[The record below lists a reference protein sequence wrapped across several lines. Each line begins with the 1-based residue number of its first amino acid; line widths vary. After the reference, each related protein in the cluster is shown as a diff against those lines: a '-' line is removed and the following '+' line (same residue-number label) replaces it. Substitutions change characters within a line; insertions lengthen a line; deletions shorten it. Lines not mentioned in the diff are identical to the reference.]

1 MPRIQLRRTHPNL
14 FRGSLTL
21 ALVFLAL
28 GMNIVVFH
36 PTFNQYG
43 LVNWVSGLFA
53 VFSVIQL
60 YALASKRL
68 FLLRLSQAAIVV
80 VATAWAG
87 ALTLFTFTTHKT
99 SLALP
104 ICFYGLAVLQLL
116 QLIEP
121 ATNPQNVRKRKS
133 E

>member
-1 MPRIQLRRTHPNL
+1 MTRVRLRQTHPNL
-14 FRGSLTL
+14 FRGSLAV

-28 GMNIVVFH
+28 GLNIVVFK

-43 LVNWVSGLFA
+43 LNWWVSGLFA
-53 VFSVIQL
+53 LFATVQL
-60 YALASKRL
+60 YALWSKRL
-68 FLLRLSQAAIVV
+68 PTLRVSQAAIVFI
-80 VATAWAG
+80 ALFWAG
-87 ALTLFTFTTHKT
+87 ALTLFTFQTHKT

-104 ICFYGLAVLQLL
+104 ICFYGLAVWQLL

-121 ATNPQNVRKRKS
+121 ASNPANQVER

>member
-1 MPRIQLRRTHPNL
+1 MA
-14 FRGSLTL
+14 LT
-21 ALVFLAL
+21 FLAL
-28 GMNIVVFH
+28 GVNIVVYT

-43 LVNWVSGLFA
+43 LVNYVSYLFGGFA
-53 VFSVIQL
+53 AIQL
-60 YALASKRL
+60 YGLATKRL
-68 FLLRLSQAAIVV
+68 PFLRLGQAACVF

-87 ALTLFTFTTHKT
+87 ALTLFTFTTGKT

-104 ICFYGLAVLQLL
+104 ICFYSLAVLQLL

-133 E
+133 A